1 MTYSMTDF
9 SIQTTNSTVA
19 QTGGFRL
26 RPGVFVALLLLLA
39 PLGYIAGRISTPVLA
54 GTYFEFLTSG
64 VVATTLGVMIG
75 LPFGLF
81 FGTLRTPRLA
91 SPVVHTPAGNTVQME
106 TDILAEIKTELEENK
121 ALFEAR
127 KGSTTV
133 VARLEYV
140 TTFWDAAKASGRL
153 FVMQNARLMSTIALA
168 YYWLAQANH
177 LEKLAYDA
185 KNSGQVEDSQFT
197 TARLISEVRLLD
209 ASLESALN
217 AAIDAINTQVAKRT

>member
-1 MTYSMTDF
+1 MTN
-9 SIQTTNSTVA
+9 QTLQTSNATIA
-19 QTGGFRL
+19 QPTGFRL
-26 RPGVFVALLLLLA
+26 RPAVFAALLLLLA
-39 PLGYIAGRISTPVLA
+39 PLGYIAGRISAPVLA
-54 GTYFEFLTSG
+54 GTYFEFLASG

-81 FGTLRTPRLA
+81 FGTLRTPHLA
-91 SPVVHTPAGNTVQME
+91 SPVVHTPAGNTLQME
-106 TDILAEIKTELEENK
+106 ADILAELKTELEENK

-168 YYWLAQANH
+168 YYWLSQANH

-185 KNSGQVEDSQFT
+185 KNSGQVADSQFT

-209 ASLESALN
+209 ASVESALT
-217 AAIDAINTQVAKRT
+217 AAIDVINNHR